1 MVVIKKGLEIS
12 VLSKIA
18 ACIFLQRI
26 SEVDGPMLI
35 LLETQ
40 LLCQVVL
47 CVASTSEL
55 VT

>member
-35 LLETQ
+35 LETQ

-47 CVASTSEL
+47 CVASTSEV